1 MKYFKNLIL
10 FFTFLF
16 LCNCNFEEN
25 SIEDKKIEF
34 IKNVKTVSFQD
45 AKSHFDM
52 KKSKK
57 QLYHKTSE
65 NNIIIKPDWN
75 TLMYNDVAYTNA
87 KLTTAKTEINRKGNY
102 SSELCFINVNNH
114 LKNAIFTVWKDETD
128 QNDNLIN
135 GRVFFN
141 DLEGNFI
148 DGYKIE
154 NGIFTKSY
162 VIKKQI
168 QKASLFSFLFFQ
180 SNDPED
186 SCWNLDVLD
195 GFDGGVLDEVIITAP
210 AASSGREGE
219 DGNGNDGNSGGG
231 YGEYVNGATSNNSM
245 PFGGGGSLSNNQI
258 NSAAAAILM
267 VSPVKPDEEG
277 ECPAGYVLN
286 STTNECES
294 ICKQEGRTYNTIT
307 EKCDCPIGQV
317 EDKDGNC
324 VIKPC
329 VGDPVANVEIAP
341 SNLGIKGG
349 TFGCTRKDW
358 EKTCGG
364 VKGDKKHDGLDI
376 KAEVNTN
383 TFSMYDGKVSDIR
396 NSFAPGEPKK
406 DSYGNYILV
415 TTKINGETVFI
426 KYNHLNEVNVKIG
439 DIIKAGDVIG
449 LNGNTGNAANDDDI
463 VPHIHLQVFNTKWGS
478 LNPFNFITTKFDN
491 EFNPIHSDCK

>member
-87 KLTTAKTEINRKGNY
+87 KLTTAKTEINREGNY

-114 LKNAIFTVWKDETD
+114 LKNVIFTVWKDETD

-186 SCWNLDVLD
+186 SCWNVDVLD

-210 AASSGREGE
+210 AASSGTENE

>member
-1 MKYFKNLIL
+1 M
-10 FFTFLF
+10 
-16 LCNCNFEEN
+16 
-25 SIEDKKIEF
+25 
-34 IKNVKTVSFQD
+34 
-45 AKSHFDM
+45 
-52 KKSKK
+52 
-57 QLYHKTSE
+57 
-65 NNIIIKPDWN
+65 
-75 TLMYNDVAYTNA
+75 
-87 KLTTAKTEINRKGNY
+87 
-102 SSELCFINVNNH
+102 
-114 LKNAIFTVWKDETD
+114 
-128 QNDNLIN
+128 
-135 GRVFFN
+135 
-141 DLEGNFI
+141 
-148 DGYKIE
+148 
-154 NGIFTKSY
+154 
-162 VIKKQI
+162 
-168 QKASLFSFLFFQ
+168 FFQ

-186 SCWNLDVLD
+186 SYWNVDVLNS
-195 GFDGGVLDEVIITAP
+195 FDGGVLDEVIITAP
-210 AASSGREGE
+210 AASSGSEDE
-219 DGNGNDGNSGGG
+219 DGNGNVGNSGGG

-329 VGDPVANVEIAP
+329 VGDPVANLEIAP
-341 SNLGIKGG
+341 SKLGIKGG
-349 TFGCTRKDW
+349 TFGCTRKAWD
-358 EKTCGG
+358 ETCGG
-364 VKGDKKHDGLDI
+364 VKGDKYHSGLDI

-396 NSFAPGEPKK
+396 NSFSPGEPKK
-406 DSYGNYILV
+406 KSYGNYILV

-449 LNGNTGNAANDDDI
+449 LNGNTGNAAIDDDI
-463 VPHIHLQVFNTKWGS
+463 IPHIHLQVFNTEWES
-478 LNPFNFITTKFDN
+478 INPLDFLTTKFDN
-491 EFNPIHSDCK
+491 EFNPIHSDCN

>member
-1 MKYFKNLIL
+1 M
-10 FFTFLF
+10 
-16 LCNCNFEEN
+16 
-25 SIEDKKIEF
+25 
-34 IKNVKTVSFQD
+34 
-45 AKSHFDM
+45 
-52 KKSKK
+52 
-57 QLYHKTSE
+57 
-65 NNIIIKPDWN
+65 
-75 TLMYNDVAYTNA
+75 
-87 KLTTAKTEINRKGNY
+87 
-102 SSELCFINVNNH
+102 
-114 LKNAIFTVWKDETD
+114 
-128 QNDNLIN
+128 
-135 GRVFFN
+135 
-141 DLEGNFI
+141 
-148 DGYKIE
+148 
-154 NGIFTKSY
+154 
-162 VIKKQI
+162 
-168 QKASLFSFLFFQ
+168 FFQ

-186 SCWNLDVLD
+186 SYWNVDVLNS
-195 GFDGGVLDEVIITAP
+195 FDGGVLDEVIITAP

>member
-57 QLYHKTSE
+57 QLYHKTSK

-75 TLMYNDVAYTNA
+75 TLMYNDIAYTNA
-87 KLTTAKTEINRKGNY
+87 KLTTAKTEINREGNY

-114 LKNAIFTVWKDETD
+114 LKNVIFTVWKDETD

-141 DLEGNFI
+141 DLDGNFI

-186 SCWNLDVLD
+186 SCWNLDAL
-195 GFDGGVLDEVIITAP
+195 GSFDGGVLDEVIISAP
-210 AASSGREGE
+210 GASSEREGE
-219 DGNGNDGNSGGG
+219 DGNDGNSGGG

-245 PFGGGGSLSNNQI
+245 PLGGGGSLSNNQI

-267 VSPVKPDEEG
+267 ASPVRPDEDG

-307 EKCDCPIGQV
+307 EKCDCPLGQV

-324 VIKPC
+324 VKKPC
-329 VGDPVANVEIAP
+329 KGDPVANVEIA
-341 SNLGIKGG
+341 SSGKSGKKGG
-349 TFGCTRKDW
+349 TFGCTRKDSRV
-358 EKTCGG
+358 TCGG
-364 VKGDKKHDGLDI
+364 IKGDRKHSGLDV
-376 KAEVNTN
+376 KAAINTN

-396 NSFAPGEPKK
+396 NSFSPGQYKNG
-406 DSYGNYILV
+406 SLGNYILV
-415 TTKINGETVFI
+415 TTRINGETVFI

-449 LNGNTGNAANDDDI
+449 LNGNTGNAAIDDDI
-463 VPHIHLQVFNTKWGS
+463 IPHIHLQVFNTQWES
-478 LNPFNFITTKFDN
+478 INPLDFLTTKFDN
-491 EFNPIHSDCK
+491 EFNPISNDCN

>member
-10 FFTFLF
+10 FFSLLL

-25 SIEDKKIEF
+25 PIEDKKIEF

-45 AKSHFDM
+45 AKTHFDM

-57 QLYHKTSE
+57 QLYHKTSK
-65 NNIIIKPDWN
+65 NNIIINPDWN

-186 SCWNLDVLD
+186 SYWNLDVLD
-195 GFDGGVLDEVIITAP
+195 SFDDGVLDEVIITAP
-210 AASSGREGE
+210 GASSGREGE
-219 DGNGNDGNSGGG
+219 DGNDGNSGGG

-267 VSPVKPDEEG
+267 VSPVKPDKEG

-307 EKCDCPIGQV
+307 EKCDCPLGQV
-317 EDKDGNC
+317 EDNSGKC
-324 VIKPC
+324 VKKPC
-329 VGDPVANVEIAP
+329 KGDPVANVEIAP
-341 SNLGIKGG
+341 SRLGKKGG

-358 EKTCGG
+358 EETCGG
-364 VKGDKKHDGLDI
+364 VKGDRKHSGLDI

-396 NSFAPGEPKK
+396 NSFAPGEYKRK
-406 DSYGNYILV
+406 SLGNYILV

-426 KYNHLNEVNVKIG
+426 KYNHLNEVHVKIG
-439 DIIKAGDVIG
+439 DIIKAGDIIG
-449 LNGNTGNAANDDDI
+449 LNGNTGNAAKDDDI
-463 VPHIHLQVFNTKWGS
+463 VPHIHLQVFNTQWES
-478 LNPFNFITTKFDN
+478 INPLDFITTKFDN